1 MTGIAVALHSVVGDP
16 GGVSQVSVSAPARAG
31 AAITGSGEA
40 KASQRDI
47 WIALIIMYIAW
58 GSTYV
63 GIRIMAGRFRR

>member
-1 MTGIAVALHSVVGDP
+1 MTGIAVAVHSVVGDP

-31 AAITGSGEA
+31 AAITGGGEA